1 MIKHFLAFE
10 KQIADLEGK
19 IEELRHL
26 SSGSDINIAE
36 EIGKLQASVSEKL
49 KSTYSQLSPW
59 QKVLVSRHPERP
71 HFQDIIKNLFED
83 YIPLSGDRNFS
94 DDSALT
100 GGTAFFRGRSVI
112 AIGIDKGKNTQDRI
126 NKNFGMARPEG
137 YRKAER
143 LMELANK
150 FSMPVLMFV
159 DTAGAYPGK
168 GAEQRG
174 QAEAIAKCTQ
184 KSLEINVPSIS
195 IITGEGGSGGAVALA
210 VANNTLMLEHA
221 IYSVISPEGCAS
233 ILWRDPS
240 KSLQAAEAM
249 KLTAK
254 DLLKLKVIDEI
265 IPEPLGGAHRD
276 PENIAADIKHSIIK
290 NLKSFE
296 NLSKEEIYDH
306 RKAKFL
312 QIGRE
317 RGFAKSSNLEGG
329 GLSYKEANVRKIVSH
344 IEKNKLFYAGIA
356 LLLVTSLITLL
367 F

>member
-1 MIKHFLAFE
+1 MIKHFLVFE

-26 SSGSDINIAE
+26 SSNSGINIAE
-36 EIGKLQASVSEKL
+36 EIGKLQLTVAEKL

-100 GGTAFFRGRSVI
+100 GGTAFFRGKSIVT
-112 AIGIDKGKNTQDRI
+112 IGIDKGKNTQDRI

-150 FSMPVLMFV
+150 FSMPVIMFV

-174 QAEAIAKCTQ
+174 QAEAIARCIE
-184 KSLEINVPSIS
+184 KSLSITVPSVS
-195 IITGEGGSGGAVALA
+195 VITGEGGSGGAVALA
-210 VANNTLMLEHA
+210 VANNTVMFEHA
-221 IYSVISPEGCAS
+221 IYSVISPEGCSS
-233 ILWRDPS
+233 ILWRS
-240 KSLQAAEAM
+240 SENAEQAAEAL
-249 KLTAK
+249 KLTAQDMEK
-254 DLLKLKVIDEI
+254 FKIIDEI
-265 IPEPLGGAHRD
+265 IPEPIGGAHRD
-276 PENIAADIKHSIIK
+276 PISSIN
-290 NLKSFE
+290 NLGDVLEKRLKELSSFT
-296 NLSKEEIYDH
+296 KEELIKLKEKKY
-306 RKAKFL
+306 L
-312 QIGRE
+312 EIG
-317 RGFAKSSNLEGG
+317 
-329 GLSYKEANVRKIVSH
+329 
-344 IEKNKLFYAGIA
+344 
-356 LLLVTSLITLL
+356 
-367 F
+367 